1 MLTCRVEDMT
11 CGHCAGVVTKAIKV
25 VDANAQ
31 VHIDLTAKVV
41 RVLSERAPGDLISAI
56 QQAGYSAIALR

>member
-1 MLTCRVEDMT
+1 MELEIKDMT

-31 VHIDLTAKVV
+31 VDIDLTTRVV
-41 RVLSERAPGDLISAI
+41 RVLSEHAPSDFVSAI